1 MVPQHGGLNALTV
14 TTTLTSAKTLHMHVS
29 VAVNI
34 RTFGSI
40 FTEERGLHVA
50 ATCEGG
56 AQRWSM

>member
-1 MVPQHGGLNALTV
+1 
-14 TTTLTSAKTLHMHVS
+14 MHVS